1 MIIKKFYLNTLLKM
15 TTQENIQKYLP
26 EHLRNVALEYNIP
39 NDMIE
44 NNADLVV
51 LVLESKSISDQKEK
65 QSWFDLYSLMNQ
77 DQIDKLRDI
86 LTREKQKLA
95 EIEDKYQ
102 KKQEEITNKLML
114 LDIINNNKIKSE
126 MKKKLH
132 VNRKKWKLMLYLIR
146 SKKCN
151 YLNEKVI

>member
-1 MIIKKFYLNTLLKM
+1 M

-26 EHLRNVALEYNIP
+26 EHLRNVASQYNIP

-44 NNADLVV
+44 NNGDLVV
-51 LVLESKSISDQKEK
+51 LVLESKSINESKEK

-95 EIEDKYQ
+95 EIEAKYQ
-102 KKQEEITNKLML
+102 EKQEEIKRKYEQTYASGAYQQQQDKIRDEEKNSRQQEEVEADAL
-114 LDIINNNKIKSE
+114 LDQIQSYDNS
-126 MKKKLH
+126 
-132 VNRKKWKLMLYLIR
+132 V
-146 SKKCN
+146 C
-151 YLNEKVI
+151 